1 MLRALSP
8 GQVDAEAARVN
19 APIGMSQQLV
29 SLLGLCKAAS
39 GEDISTLNAG
49 TQNVNMQNTRPS
61 MCQVSDALMCVLVC
75 VCMCLRKT
83 NNVKFGMQIL

>member
-1 MLRALSP
+1 MLRL
-8 GQVDAEAARVN
+8 GGRN
-19 APIGMSQQLV
+19 NLFH
-29 SLLGLCKAAS
+29 LLGLCKAAS